1 MADMKEFK
9 QETEMKNKPKEEGV
23 SIIDQILEKT
33 KGKVSTKTS
42 EMPKVAVDQPA
53 AKPED
58 EDPEA
63 YLVKSFGGYTKD
75 SVLEFISKLKT
86 QQKASTE
93 TFLKNMQFLYDEKDA
108 LKKTNDKLK
117 SRLAKVETDYE
128 NLSQATL
135 LNKKEGTEF
144 SVKDIVSLKGKI
156 TSMEEE
162 MRQKESEIRSLK
174 SRLDHAVKEIS
185 ELNTKLDQNEEEIS
199 AQKQLVLAEKL
210 ETKRHMDIAA
220 EYMSRLE
227 SEQDETKYL
236 NSIIES
242 GEAAKLKIKVGDLTE
257 QLSSLQKVNEKLLAE
272 IDSKD
277 ASVATLSDQLG
288 YLKKTVSSLSEDI
301 ADLNGVN
308 DKLVHTNKAL
318 TLKLEEEYQKAIDMV
333 REHSETTTEK
343 LTFMNKLS
351 AANMKIA
358 ILEEQLNKDRK
369 TEKLTAAYR
378 NINTIE
384 AMRDNKSAAEESE
397 LKIAE

>member
-1 MADMKEFK
+1 MAEMKEFK
-9 QETEMKNKPKEEGV
+9 PEEEMKNKPKDEGM
-23 SIIDQILEKT
+23 SIIDQLLEKT
-33 KGKVSTKTS
+33 KGRTSTKTA
-42 EMPKVAVDQPA
+42 EVPKVSMDQMNP
-53 AKPED
+53 KTEED
-58 EDPEA
+58 DPEQF
-63 YLVKSFGGYTKD
+63 LVKSFGGYSKD
-75 SVLEFISKLKT
+75 SVSDFINRLKA
-86 QQKASTE
+86 QQKASAE

-117 SRLAKVETDYE
+117 SRLAKVEMDYE

-144 SVKDIVSLKGKI
+144 SVKDIVSLKGRI
-156 TSMEEE
+156 ATLDDE
-162 MRQKESEIRSLK
+162 MRQKDSEIRSLK
-174 SRLDHAVKEIS
+174 NRLDHAGREIG
-185 ELNTKLDQNEEEIS
+185 ELTTKLEQTEEEITV
-199 AQKQLVLAEKL
+199 QKQFVLAERM
-210 ETKRHMDIAA
+210 ETKKNMDMAS

-227 SEQDETKYL
+227 AEQDETKYL

-242 GEAAKLKIKVGDLTE
+242 GEAAKLKTKVAELTE
-257 QLSSLQKVNEKLLAE
+257 QLSALQKVNEKLIAE
-272 IDSKD
+272 IGAKDDSV
-277 ASVATLSDQLG
+277 STLSDQVG

-318 TLKLEEEYQKAIDMV
+318 TAKLEEEYQKAIEMV

-343 LTFMNKLS
+343 LSYMNKLS
-351 AANMKIA
+351 AAAMKIA

-384 AMRDNKSAAEESE
+384 VRKESGEEKE